1 MPVRNRPLAAPCLL
15 TLGLLLTGCTVVR
28 ETQPLHTATEELLV
42 SHATEI
48 AADKLAAALPSG
60 RRAYVDD
67 LHLKG
72 EGADYAVS
80 AIRAACLRHGLLL
93 APDRASSDIVVEV
106 RMGAASIDSRD
117 TVLGIPAVAVAIPG
131 TLTAVPVPELSAYSK
146 AMRKGTVELAA
157 FAYDARTGQPVAF
170 IGPTGGERLI
180 QETKILTIFGSG
192 SRVERP
198 GAVRPDAP
206 KR

>member
-1 MPVRNRPLAAPCLL
+1 M
-15 TLGLLLTGCTVVR
+15 GLLLTGCTVVR
-28 ETQPLHTATEELLV
+28 ESQPAHTATEELLV

-48 AADKLAAALPSG
+48 AAEKLAAALPAG

-93 APDRASSDIVVEV
+93 APDKASSDIVVEA
-106 RMGAASIDSRD
+106 RMGAASIDSKD

-131 TLTAVPVPELSAYSK
+131 TLTAIPIPELSAYSK
-146 AMRKGTVELAA
+146 IRRKGTVELAA
-157 FAYDARTGQPVAF
+157 FAYDVHTGQPLAF
-170 IGPTGGERLI
+170 VGPTGGERLI
-180 QETKILTIFGSG
+180 EETKILTIFGTG
-192 SRVERP
+192 GREEQP
-198 GAVRPDAP
+198 GEVKPGQP

>member
-1 MPVRNRPLAAPCLL
+1 M
-15 TLGLLLTGCTVVR
+15 GLLLSACTVVR
-28 ETQPLHTATEELLV
+28 ETQPMHTATEELLV

-72 EGADYAVS
+72 EDADYAVS

-93 APDRASSDIVVEV
+93 APDKASSDIVIEV
-106 RMGAASIDSRD
+106 RMGAASIDSKD
-117 TVLGIPAVAVAIPG
+117 TVLGIPALAVAVPG
-131 TLTAVPVPELSAYSK
+131 TLTALPVPELSAYSK

-157 FAYDARTGQPVAF
+157 FAYDAHTGQPVAF
-170 IGPTGGERLI
+170 IGPTGGERVL
-180 QETKILTIFGSG
+180 QETKILSIFGSG
-192 SRVERP
+192 SRVEQP
-198 GAVRPDAP
+198 GAVTPDQP